1 MITRSVAEI
10 GHKWFQIA
18 ERLPG
23 RTDHAIRNRW
33 HRLLTMQL
41 DAVIRRKK
49 SGSGIS
55 GPVSDEEELEL
66 SFCNERLQAELDA
79 LSRDPLAALDLGALV
94 ADPAE
99 KSDNSNL

>member
-1 MITRSVAEI
+1 
-10 GHKWFQIA
+10 
-18 ERLPG
+18 
-23 RTDHAIRNRW
+23 
-33 HRLLTMQL
+33 MQL

-79 LSRDPLAALDLGALV
+79 LSRTRSRHWIWARSLRTLLKSRRTPICNTGA
-94 ADPAE
+94 
-99 KSDNSNL
+99 NSNLLP